1 MNFFLTAGG
10 IHIHYVK
17 AIMQIIFLYCVYLLG
32 NWIHTTFKLVIP
44 GSIIGMLILFTLL
57 YAKIIKVEWLKIG
70 GSFLLAHMTLLFIPA
85 TVGII
90 DYLHLFSGGP
100 GFITI
105 IIVLLSTI
113 IVMLST
119 VMISEFILDRK
130 EEPSKQKK
138 IKERLRA

>member
-1 MNFFLTAGG
+1 MQ
-10 IHIHYVK
+10 IRYVK
-17 AIMQIIFLYCVYLLG
+17 AIIQIFFLYCIYLLG

-44 GSIIGMLILFTLL
+44 GSIIGMLILFILL
-57 YAKIIKVEWLKIG
+57 YMRLIKIEWLKIG
-70 GSFLLAHMTLLFIPA
+70 GSLLLAHMTLLFIPA

-90 DYLHLFSGGP
+90 DYLHLFSGP

-119 VMISEFILDRK
+119 VMISEFILNRK
-130 EEPSKQKK
+130 ENKDGEKNVE
-138 IKERLRA
+138 ERLRA